1 MQDMIPVFTLP
12 LLPEDSEVILDLQS
26 ILHQV
31 YDQRRYNLI
40 IDYQQKIIP
49 ALSKT
54 DTIWAANILNKQGLR

>member
-1 MQDMIPVFTLP
+1 MLNLP
-12 LLPEDSEVILDLQS
+12 LRPEDSDIILDLQS

-31 YDQRRYNLI
+31 YDQGRYDLI

-54 DTIWAANILNKQGLR
+54 DAIWAENILKKQGLR